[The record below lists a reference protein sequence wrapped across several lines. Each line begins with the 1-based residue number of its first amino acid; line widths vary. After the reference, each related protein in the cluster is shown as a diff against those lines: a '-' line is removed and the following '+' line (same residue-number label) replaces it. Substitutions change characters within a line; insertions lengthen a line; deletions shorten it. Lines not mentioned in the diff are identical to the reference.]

1 MAKIVPAYLFYNWVA
16 SSYIFTNFAVSHTHL
31 PVNGKDEKVD
41 WVRYSSDYTM
51 NCDDSFLCNWWMS
64 YLNFQVG
71 RISYS
76 CLFHH
81 GYSPRL
87 RHCFCAD

>member
-1 MAKIVPAYLFYNWVA
+1 
-16 SSYIFTNFAVSHTHL
+16 
-31 PVNGKDEKVD
+31 
-41 WVRYSSDYTM
+41 M